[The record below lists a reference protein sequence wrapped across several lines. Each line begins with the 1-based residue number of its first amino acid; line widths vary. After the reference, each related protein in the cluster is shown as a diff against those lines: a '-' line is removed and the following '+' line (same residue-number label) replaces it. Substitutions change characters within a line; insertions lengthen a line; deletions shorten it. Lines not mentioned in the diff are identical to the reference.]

1 MACPSS
7 KTHFAGRRPTGVA
20 ETLTTQVLAVVD
32 PAEADDDALQPEL
45 RELADAR
52 YVLVCRKGGAPSWFE
67 RVKSFVLR
75 RPIEAV
81 TLVADTAPEEGT
93 EVTVRAEETDMV
105 GVYDV
110 TRFR

>member
-1 MACPSS
+1 M
-7 KTHFAGRRPTGVA
+7 A

-32 PAEADDDALQPEL
+32 PAETEDDDLQPEL

-67 RVKSFVLR
+67 RIKAFVLR
-75 RPIEAV
+75 QPIEAV
-81 TLVADTAPEEGT
+81 TLVADAAPEEGA
-93 EVTVRAEETDMV
+93 EVTVRAEETGMV

-110 TRFR
+110 LRFE